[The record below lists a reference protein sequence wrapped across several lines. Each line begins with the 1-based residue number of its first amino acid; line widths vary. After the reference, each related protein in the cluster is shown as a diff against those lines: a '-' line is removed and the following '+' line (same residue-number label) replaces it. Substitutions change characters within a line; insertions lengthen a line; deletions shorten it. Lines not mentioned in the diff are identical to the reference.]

1 MRHRHFHRAFLLFLA
16 VFVVSAAASA
26 QSSKFR
32 TVTIT
37 SEPNATVWVDGVKYG
52 QTDESGKIEF
62 GIPKTGNRLLRV
74 RADGFAEVSRT
85 LTAAESAIDVSL
97 KTTTDKAE
105 LKYQEAERLSQLD
118 RDKAIA
124 AYREALKLKPAY
136 INAHI
141 GLIRVLSE
149 ARYYDEAIK
158 AIAALRKIKQ
168 GIAEVS
174 AIEGRIFKELG
185 AEEKAIAAFERAIT
199 EGKGY
204 QPEAYA
210 GLGLLYKEKAETAA
224 GGGDMLAEDEADAK
238 AIEYLAKAAEQLYT
252 SADAPV
258 IYQLLGLIYEK
269 QRRFDEAIK
278 LYQDFL
284 EIFPDSPEA
293 EAVRSFI
300 VQIRKQQAR
309 EQ

>member
-1 MRHRHFHRAFLLFLA
+1 MRYRTFHRSFLA
-16 VFVVSAAASA
+16 VLAVLVVSATASA
-26 QSSKFR
+26 QSAKFR
-32 TVTIT
+32 LVTVT
-37 SEPNATVWVDGVKYG
+37 SEPSATVWVDGVKYG

-62 GIPKTGNRLLRV
+62 GIPKTGNRSLRV
-74 RADGFAEVSRT
+74 RADGFAEISRT
-85 LTAAESAIDVSL
+85 LTAAQSSIKIPL
-97 KTTTDKAE
+97 KSTTDPAE
-105 LKYQEAERLSQLD
+105 LKYQEAERLSLLD

-124 AYREALKLKPAY
+124 AYREALALKPTY

-149 ARYYDEAIK
+149 ARYYDQAIK
-158 AIAALRKIKQ
+158 AIADLKKIKP

-174 AIEGRIFKELG
+174 AIEGRVFKEVG
-185 AEEKAIAAFERAIT
+185 EEEKAIASFKRAIT

-224 GGGDMLAEDEADAK
+224 GAGDMLAEDEADSQ

-252 SADAPV
+252 SPDAPI

-269 QRRFDEAIK
+269 QHRFDEAIK

-284 EIFPDSPEA
+284 ETFPDSPEA

>member
-1 MRHRHFHRAFLLFLA
+1 MRSRRFHPLFLLVTTIFALSAA
-16 VFVVSAAASA
+16 VFA

-32 TVTIT
+32 TVTVN

-52 QTDESGKIEF
+52 QTDESGEIEF
-62 GIPKTGNRLLRV
+62 GLPKTGSHLLRV

-85 LTAAESAIDVSL
+85 FTAALSSLKVPL

-149 ARYYDEAIK
+149 ARYYDQTITAIGVLK
-158 AIAALRKIKQ
+158 KLKP

-174 AIEGRIFKELG
+174 AIEGRVFKEVG
-185 AEEKAIAAFERAIT
+185 EEEKAVASFKRAII

-210 GLGLLYKEKAETAA
+210 GLGLLYKERSETAA
-224 GGGDMLAEDEADAK
+224 GEGDTTAEDEADAK

-252 SADAPV
+252 SPDAPI
-258 IYQLLGLIYEK
+258 IYQLLGLVYEK
-269 QRRFDEAIK
+269 QHRFDEAIK

-284 EIFPDSPEA
+284 EIFPESPEA

-300 VQIRKQQAR
+300 VQFRKQQAR

>member
-1 MRHRHFHRAFLLFLA
+1 MSFRYFHRS
-16 VFVVSAAASA
+16 FVVIAAMLALSTAAFA
-26 QSSKFR
+26 QSAKFR
-32 TVTIT
+32 VVTVT
-37 SEPNATVWVDGVKYG
+37 SEPAATVWVDGVKYG

-62 GIPKTGNRLLRV
+62 GIPKTGNHSLRD
-74 RADGFAEVSRT
+74 RADGFAEISRT
-85 LTAAESAIDVSL
+85 FMPAQSSLTVPL
-97 KTTTDKAE
+97 KPTTDKAE
-105 LKYQEAERLSQLD
+105 LKYQEAERLAQLD

-124 AYREALKLKPAY
+124 AYREALKMKPVY

-149 ARYYDEAIK
+149 ARYYDQVVK
-158 AIAALRKIKQ
+158 AIGALKKIKP
-168 GIAEVS
+168 GIPEVS
-174 AIEGRIFKELG
+174 AIEGRVFKEIG
-185 AEEKAIAAFERAIT
+185 QEEKAIASFERAIA
-199 EGKGY
+199 EGNGY
-204 QPEAYA
+204 QPEDYA
-210 GLGLLYKEKAETAA
+210 GLGLLYKEKGETAA
-224 GGGDMLAEDEADAK
+224 GAGDMLAEDEADSQ

-252 SADAPV
+252 SPDAPI

-269 QRRFDEAIK
+269 QHRFDEAIK

-284 EIFPDSPEA
+284 ETFPDSPEA